1 MSVSLLEAKANF
13 VEWCKSFLNT
23 HVDYKKD
30 MPFDIDF
37 VAKAIWKKIENS
49 YENLLYLEEQNVA
62 LRGEADTN
70 AALSIKHKMLAY
82 ELKAENAALRERLSK
97 AVELPCI
104 EPMTTWGWDDK
115 KGITKE
121 HFDDYYQLIYRD
133 KDGEFICTPGLKKE
147 EAEAQLKELKG
158 ENQSAEEGKSETET

>member
-37 VAKAIWKKIENS
+37 VAKVIWKKIENS

-82 ELKAENAALRERLSK
+82 ELKAENAALRERL
-97 AVELPCI
+97 
-104 EPMTTWGWDDK
+104 
-115 KGITKE
+115 
-121 HFDDYYQLIYRD
+121 
-133 KDGEFICTPGLKKE
+133 
-147 EAEAQLKELKG
+147 
-158 ENQSAEEGKSETET
+158 

>member
-37 VAKAIWKKIENS
+37 VAKVIWKKIENS

-97 AVELPCI
+97 AVELPCKVGDTVYEI
-104 EPMTTWGWDDK
+104 
-115 KGITKE
+115 I
-121 HFDDYYQLIYRD
+121 
-133 KDGEFICTPGLKKE
+133 DGEIRETEVIQLKIDNMGLWITIRMGFGVSTVLFNKVARIYLTRE
-147 EAEAQLKELKG
+147 AAEARLKELQGG
-158 ENQSAEEGKSETET
+158 EE

>member
-82 ELKAENAALRERLSK
+82 ELKAENAALRSGMQYLIDDGGADCCARCIYCPQPTEKDDDCDCRHKGDCVDGMIKWFERQ
-97 AVELPCI
+97 P
-104 EPMTTWGWDDK
+104 
-115 KGITKE
+115 
-121 HFDDYYQLIYRD
+121 
-133 KDGEFICTPGLKKE
+133 
-147 EAEAQLKELKG
+147 KELQG
-158 ENQSAEEGKSETET
+158 GKE